1 MKKIAFALASLAMA
15 AGCTSTLKV
24 TELDSATNR
33 FATSTAVAPDE
44 IKVSKDFDVDDTKS
58 LLFVRNNFDDIH
70 KVGVYFED
78 SIDKFGF
85 FDKVVRKDEF
95 ERDLI
100 QQGIQ
105 DEVGDVSGF
114 ASLSKAAGI
123 IGDFMFADLELEAGA
138 GYQVTL
144 RMHVYDARD
153 AEEVFAV
160 ERKITNWAGLDGPLF
175 QPVLNAFFDWIEA
188 NSDGVPSAEPVA
200 EEAPAEEVAAEA
212 PAEPAEP
219 ADAAMAE
226 PAPEAAPA
234 AEAAPAEEAP
244 AEAEPVDESAD

>member
-1 MKKIAFALASLAMA
+1 MGIFRGLKMKKLAIALTSLLLA

-24 TELDSATNR
+24 TELDSTTNR

-44 IKVSKDFDVDDTKS
+44 IKVSKTFDVDDTKS
-58 LLFVRNNFDDIH
+58 MLFVRNNFEDIH

-78 SIDKFGF
+78 SIDKYGF

-123 IGDFMFADLELEAGA
+123 VGDFLFADVELEAGV

-144 RMHVYDARD
+144 RMNVYDARD

-160 ERKITNWAGLDGPLF
+160 ERQVTNWAGLDGPLF

-188 NSDGVPSAEPVA
+188 NSDGVPSAEVAPV
-200 EEAPAEEVAAEA
+200 EEAMPEA
-212 PAEPAEP
+212 AEPAEAETVE
-219 ADAAMAE
+219 AD
-226 PAPEAAPA
+226 
-234 AEAAPAEEAP
+234 
-244 AEAEPVDESAD
+244 AEAEPVEETSPETEVTN